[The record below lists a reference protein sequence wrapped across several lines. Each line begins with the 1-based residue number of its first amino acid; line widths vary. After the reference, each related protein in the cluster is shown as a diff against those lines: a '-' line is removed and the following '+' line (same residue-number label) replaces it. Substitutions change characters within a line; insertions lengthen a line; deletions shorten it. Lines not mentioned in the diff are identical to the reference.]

1 MKCCQ
6 TVTSFYAILICH
18 FRTYFRLSSLSYISY
33 FPSLSVGVLS
43 SFLRLSLPN
52 FLYAYFHLSLH
63 LHIRQTLTA
72 PLSQY
77 NEIESRQIERSHFY
91 SCQLIIEETDSCS
104 TKGKRGGSDGGMGG
118 FCWERLPGEVGQELF
133 YTQNFFFPVSFCLV
147 FLFTCAA
154 LKFFFPLSV
163 NAFKACASIYFREY
177 VGVSAISFLRE
188 LLSFGDALSS

>member
-6 TVTSFYAILICH
+6 TVTSFYVILICH
-18 FRTYFRLSSLSYISY
+18 FKTYFRLSWLSDISY
-33 FPSLSVGVLS
+33 FPSLFVGVLS
-43 SFLRLSLPN
+43 SSLRLSLPN

-72 PLSQY
+72 PLSQH

-104 TKGKRGGSDGGMGG
+104 TKGKRGGRDGGMGG
-118 FCWERLPGEVGQELF
+118 FCWERLPAEVWSGAILHTE
-133 YTQNFFFPVSFCLV
+133 FFFSCLV
-147 FLFTCAA
+147 LSGIFVHLCS
-154 LKFFFPLSV
+154 LEVFFPLSV

-177 VGVSAISFLRE
+177 VGVSAIFFFLKGIVI
-188 LLSFGDALSS
+188 FW

>member
-6 TVTSFYAILICH
+6 TVASFYVILICH
-18 FRTYFRLSSLSYISY
+18 FRTYFRLSSLSDISY
-33 FPSLSVGVLS
+33 FPSLPVGVLS

-52 FLYAYFHLSLH
+52 FLYACFHLSLH

-72 PLSQY
+72 PPSQY

-118 FCWERLPGEVGQELF
+118 FRWERLPEEVGQELF
-133 YTQNFFFPVSFCLV
+133 YTQNFFFSCVVLSGIFVHLCSLEV
-147 FLFTCAA
+147 FFLPPLSKCIQGLRQHLFSRVCGCFSN
-154 LKFFFPLSV
+154 FFFKGIVIFP
-163 NAFKACASIYFREY
+163 
-177 VGVSAISFLRE
+177 
-188 LLSFGDALSS
+188 